1 MIRASIGQG
10 QMTMPGKLNMRPAP
24 TTENKSKVQAS
35 DFRQAKVDKHDDIEE
50 HNDDAE
56 DEDEDDD
63 WDAFQSFPANTA
75 SVSAIDSRD
84 GKTISEPAPCDEPS
98 TVNNHQLNRNNGH
111 DHDLFQPN
119 VCEED
124 NDAQDVSPGQAK
136 EMTSLKMEEFEED
149 SSIRY
154 SNELVAEDSSDR
166 SQDLYH
172 ESSEV
177 NEDGTSTVHNSLPS
191 TVLGRDEEPT
201 KKEGKAVQLEVEAT
215 DKARDVCI
223 EMHHDAMPADSEDT
237 ERNNSSQHQFH
248 EGEVQS
254 VCLDHGDDSN
264 ESFNDVLIAQ
274 DDNQKEADGPNS
286 SLESRGDST
295 SESLAPLSS
304 RAGDEGL
311 ECHFAKTTSSP
322 TSGCAGDAASD
333 NALPPGTHVVHSVPV
348 ELDRDMDPAR
358 RRRRPASPSPAAPPG
373 TPTWLAGNNAHM
385 LHIFNRGGVC
395 LLRTLDANQDQ
406 KLMFGLL
413 FSLRSFTAKMDPTR
427 YALISAPFI
436 SVLKRSSDPL
446 LLAAWIKGNLGVAA
460 VTGPRAE
467 LKEIK

>member
-1 MIRASIGQG
+1 MVNRARWGKSDLCHKQRQVGCKCKLARKLLEPLMRSAAVNKTSMKLDTLRKRRRNLVCQLGKRSHKERLSTMETRLDVREATLEELYQGQGRLLGVESSQEEAESRIDRVESLVDRLTEDTKDSDMIRASIGQG

-237 ERNNSSQHQFH
+237 DRNNSSQHQFH

-286 SLESRGDST
+286 SLESRG
-295 SESLAPLSS
+295 E
-304 RAGDEGL
+304 
-311 ECHFAKTTSSP
+311 
-322 TSGCAGDAASD
+322 
-333 NALPPGTHVVHSVPV
+333 
-348 ELDRDMDPAR
+348 
-358 RRRRPASPSPAAPPG
+358 
-373 TPTWLAGNNAHM
+373 
-385 LHIFNRGGVC
+385 I
-395 LLRTLDANQDQ
+395 Q
-406 KLMFGLL
+406 KH
-413 FSLRSFTAKMDPTR
+413 
-427 YALISAPFI
+427 Y
-436 SVLKRSSDPL
+436 
-446 LLAAWIKGNLGVAA
+446 
-460 VTGPRAE
+460 
-467 LKEIK
+467 

>member
-1 MIRASIGQG
+1 
-10 QMTMPGKLNMRPAP
+10 
-24 TTENKSKVQAS
+24 
-35 DFRQAKVDKHDDIEE
+35 
-50 HNDDAE
+50 
-56 DEDEDDD
+56 
-63 WDAFQSFPANTA
+63 
-75 SVSAIDSRD
+75 
-84 GKTISEPAPCDEPS
+84 
-98 TVNNHQLNRNNGH
+98 
-111 DHDLFQPN
+111 
-119 VCEED
+119 
-124 NDAQDVSPGQAK
+124 
-136 EMTSLKMEEFEED
+136 MTSLKMEEFEED

-237 ERNNSSQHQFH
+237 DRNNSSQHQFH

-274 DDNQKEADGPNS
+274 EDNQKEADGPNS

-348 ELDRDMDPAR
+348 ELDRDMDRASDLTDLTIRLTVRSETNRRSDPNPLAAR

-460 VTGPRAE
+460 VTGPSRAE
-467 LKEIK
+467 VSAGLRCAHLSVQQCNHYRAHSRDNWF